1 MDFEKKDIKSDSEN
15 EPLTYII
22 NKKINDKAITRKKK
36 TGAQKKDKTDDIDI
50 KPVLEEPIK
59 EDKKITILEDKK
71 EDIKE
76 DNPIIST
83 IPIPDIKP
91 DDIKTVE
98 IFLTKNSSDVINHIP
113 EVEEKPKKAKRELTE
128 KQKEHLKKI
137 QRKSKEARDKKK
149 KETIEDATINKLKDV
164 IKSEIVP
171 VVETIKNKYNEEI
184 SLTKNSSNVINHI
197 PEKKEAPKND
207 TMEKPEP
214 VMVKEPPAPIVR
226 LSRYEQNMQVV
237 YQKFKKVEPVKKT
250 SFIELM
256 RQSYK

>member
-171 VVETIKNKYNEEI
+171 VVETIKNKYNEE
-184 SLTKNSSNVINHI
+184 
-197 PEKKEAPKND
+197 KKEAPKND

-237 YQKFKKVEPVKKT
+237 YQKFKKVDPVKKT

>member
-1 MDFEKKDIKSDSEN
+1 MDLEKKDIKSDSEN

-22 NKKINDKAITRKKK
+22 NKKITDKAITRKKK
-36 TGAQKKDKTDDIDI
+36 TGAQKKDKTDDIDIDI

-59 EDKKITILEDKK
+59 EDKKITILEDK
-71 EDIKE
+71 KE

-98 IFLTKNSSDVINHIP
+98 IFLTKNSNDVINHIP

-164 IKSEIVP
+164 IKSEITP
-171 VVETIKNKYNEEI
+171 VVETIKNKYNE
-184 SLTKNSSNVINHI
+184 
-197 PEKKEAPKND
+197 EKKEAPKND

-214 VMVKEPPAPIVR
+214 VMVKESPAPIVR

>member
-171 VVETIKNKYNEEI
+171 VVETIKNKYNEE
-184 SLTKNSSNVINHI
+184 
-197 PEKKEAPKND
+197 KKEAPKND